1 EVDAPAAVT
10 TVSALESLGVLI
22 SDNCTPDSLLIVT
35 SSDSHSGSC
44 PVIVTRTY
52 RVTDACN
59 NYSEVTQTIYVAD
72 TIPPTF
78 TPPTDITICRNIN
91 GEYNR
96 DVTNTGD
103 ATGEEDN
110 CDTSLD
116 AAYTDSDVNM
126 GTADAVGFI
135 TRTWT
140 LTDNCGNV
148 TSHDQIIWVQ
158 PVPRIAVTV
167 PDTIFCNGSTVEFAI
182 DSLVVSRGEVMY
194 DLDVTYPAGLSGTL
208 ANGQNQIANISDL
221 LTNSSDS
228 YQTVTYRFRPYI
240 QGKTGD
246 PTCHDGV
253 EVIIT
258 VHIEPTARVALTLAD
273 DELCNGEN
281 VNIQI
286 ATPTIAYNGLEFNVE
301 AINSHPEITGCTDRT
316 GLVVSD
322 MITEALNNS
331 GDTARLVTYVVVP
344 ATLDVSGNQKCY
356 GIRDTVSVWV
366 NPTPRATPVNY
377 VPHICYGDTTDV
389 LLLSPTVMSSG
400 INEFNYSITST
411 ASTDVVAGNRTA
423 LNSVV
428 PGTHLKFPY
437 TNESDTIQSVFF
449 HIIPKVTGPGC
460 PYGPPAISEIKV
472 HPHPLQSLEILD
484 SITCDGGQD
493 GALQVICARGYDSL
507 WVAWTGPDYWEE
519 AAYNMFIA
527 EECSQGYYTATVT
540 DSLGC
545 SSSDALNFLAPNT
558 EVSLYFGQFISCPGA
573 EDARMVVALTEGHAP
588 PHYYNLVWNGTD
600 TVSAG
605 WMPPEGHFFTIDN
618 LKPGDYML
626 SVVDANGC
634 REELP
639 RTLYDAPVTFAS
651 FEKSIY
657 ADYNISCKSYSDGT
671 IRVSEIYSYYMDG
684 TDTVFVS
691 SRAPYSYQWSA
702 SDGGVIT
709 GSSTDSLLVNI
720 PAGTY
725 TLVVTDSQGCI
736 FTFTETMTEPDGI
749 DLIAEDVS
757 LSNDGNYQISCHGA
771 SDGYINLQFDGGA
784 GAYSYAWTGP
794 DGFTAN
800 TASLTGI
807 RAGTYNLTV
816 TDGNMCHRYYTYIL
830 NEPDSLSIAVSTS
843 HTPDNEFNINCNG
856 GDGTIDITVTGGSG
870 EGTYS
875 YQWTKSG
882 DESWSSTLED
892 LTVKAG
898 TYQLQVTDVNG
909 CVNTRSVEMTEPDAL
924 NLSLAVSDITCLN
937 APLYNDGSIDL
948 TVSGGR
954 PPYSYSWT
962 GPEGFTSSLEDISGL
977 TEGTYTITVTD
988 AYGCSI
994 ASDTLL
1000 SLPEPISLESRVS
1013 DYNGF
1018 SVSCSGKSDGWL
1030 RIIPQTGTAPYSYSW
1045 SGPAGFTATTDS
1057 IYSLREGTYSV
1068 TVTDKHLCSVTHDIT
1083 LVSPGP
1089 LSMTLDIGLSNG
1101 GSYNINCYGAA
1112 TGRVNI
1118 TAVNAVGTPEYIW
1131 SDGLTGA
1138 ARDNF
1143 AAGYHEVIMTDANG
1157 CVADTSLTLTE
1168 PDSMRIN
1175 FSLIS
1180 PFCPESND
1188 GSIFAGVTGGEG
1200 AYTFTWSDGQTT
1212 QEAVGLVQGL
1222 YTVEAR
1228 DFNGCVVSD
1237 SMSLKALNDIC
1248 VGIPNAFSPDGDG
1261 INEFWNITRISY
1273 YSEVEVI
1280 ILNRWGE
1287 IVWKSEKGYPEPWDG
1302 RASDGKVLP
1311 MDSYHYAIDLH
1322 NGEKPIVGHV
1332 TIIR

>member
-1 EVDAPAAVT
+1 
-10 TVSALESLGVLI
+10 
-22 SDNCTPDSLLIVT
+22 
-35 SSDSHSGSC
+35 
-44 PVIVTRTY
+44 
-52 RVTDACN
+52 DACN

-78 TPPTDITICRNIN
+78 TPPADITICRNIN

-158 PVPRIAVTV
+158 PVPRIAVAV
-167 PDTIFCNGSTVEFAI
+167 PDTIFCNGSTVEFTI

-301 AINSHPEITGCTDRT
+301 AINSYPEITGCTDRT

-639 RTLYDAPVTFAS
+639 RTLYDAPVTFAN

-898 TYQLQVTDVNG
+898 TYQLQVTDING

-954 PPYSYSWT
+954 TPYSYSWT
-962 GPEGFTSSLEDISGL
+962 GPKGFTSSLEDISGL

-1000 SLPEPISLESRVS
+1000 SLPEPISLESRIS

-1018 SVSCSGKSDGWL
+1018 NVSCLGKSDGWL

-1101 GSYNINCYGAA
+1101 GNYNINCYGAA